1 MLAWQRNLEKR
12 WTLTKKV
19 SHAKLKHTGWHLGEI
34 TVSLRPPSDTTSN
47 VDFDSYDWSK
57 FTPVPIDRATK
68 RLILAFQG
76 TSLVMTP
83 PPNIRGFHPAAG
95 PTKTSPANRPNDID
109 EPTWSSMAD
118 ASYQNITIFP
128 HCIGAQYTPSEPQP
142 GVTRKTRIRR
152 ARHNLQKLTH
162 RRSRPTSAITPQH
175 IYMSTPATNRH
186 SPHHYTTMG

>member
-1 MLAWQRNLEKR
+1 MLAWQRDLEKR

-83 PPNIRGFHPAAG
+83 PANIRGFHPAAG

-118 ASYQNITIFP
+118 ASYQNITTFSP
-128 HCIGAQYTPSEPQP
+128 LDRSAVYTVRTTTWRHPQDPDPKGAPQPSEANTLAVEANISNHPSAHLH
-142 GVTRKTRIRR
+142 VNTRDEPS
-152 ARHNLQKLTH
+152 Q
-162 RRSRPTSAITPQH
+162 
-175 IYMSTPATNRH
+175 
-186 SPHHYTTMG
+186 SPSLHKMG